1 MNARDKRFLCGV
13 LGQGVPFYTSR
24 LGEFPG
30 PGRTQWRLAG
40 ACERS
45 HGTGAGVRTYRVE
58 SREPDTGADHA
69 LVLTASLG
77 PGITGVEVS
86 VGLEMNLPA
95 VDVDDVFGKSEHLV
109 GQLVSPETAPATK
122 DTVQV
127 EFTEYLPD
135 GEATFGLVKLR
146 GKILWQ
152 AGGHHVLRFTRQ
164 MPTGWPE
171 GDYHEAD
178 ESALTGRTEPVGGR
192 AKLYLGVPM
201 LTHDRVQVL
210 GFDVGALERIVAWTQ
225 DVTG

>member
-13 LGQGVPFYTSR
+13 LRQGVPFYTSR
-24 LGEFPG
+24 LGEF

-86 VGLEMNLPA
+86 VGLELHLPA

-127 EFTEYLPD
+127 ELAEYLPD
-135 GEATFGLVKLR
+135 SEATFGLVNLR
-146 GKILWQ
+146 GKVLWQ
-152 AGGHHVLRFTRQ
+152 AGGA
-164 MPTGWPE
+164 G
-171 GDYHEAD
+171 
-178 ESALTGRTEPVGGR
+178 
-192 AKLYLGVPM
+192 
-201 LTHDRVQVL
+201 
-210 GFDVGALERIVAWTQ
+210 
-225 DVTG
+225 